1 MQAQT
6 AVKSAPRSTLGSS
19 AKSLHATSDKK
30 AKTAIPG
37 ETKTRRFRLLRQ
49 IQSVL
54 YKHDAGY
61 PEQHRTCWCHRSARA
76 ELVNV
81 WGSENSAR
89 FTGVNTCGSVWTCP
103 ICAPIVQEGR
113 RAEISLGMSGWLKEG
128 GFVLMMTLTHPH
140 EADLPLAEQLAKR
153 KKAEQTFNNGA
164 TFKRFKTKC
173 ERAGHIR
180 SLECTW
186 GIDHGWHPHT
196 HVLLFVKT
204 NPLEGMSADELAD
217 PRLYRGIIGEMRD
230 AWINACINAKLAK
243 EGNRSDMEGV
253 AFQIQGG
260 EKAAEYVAKFGRD
273 ERWGFSSEL
282 TATHAKTGRAAD
294 VFGEMHFTPFQMIAW
309 AEAEED
315 QNNKA
320 LLKARFREY
329 AECFTGKRA
338 ITWTP
343 GLKDRLKIKEMDD
356 QQILDAHESTPLPEE
371 VLRGSL
377 TTDQYSVLIKHNHL
391 GEFLEYVRSCC
402 ANPDTS
408 QGDMDEYIAWLA
420 AQPARWGGRML
431 LKKTFARKSEDNPD
445 VTLFSEIH

>member
-1 MQAQT
+1 MQT
-6 AVKSAPRSTLGSS
+6 AATQSQPARTTLGSS
-19 AKSLHATSDKK
+19 AKSLHSPRDRK
-30 AKTAIPG
+30 AKTTVPG
-37 ETKTRRFRLLRQ
+37 ETKTRRFRLLCQ

-54 YKHDAGY
+54 HDPNSGY
-61 PEQHRTCWCHRSARA
+61 QDQHRTCWCHRSARGDQ
-76 ELVNV
+76 VNV
-81 WGSENSAR
+81 YGSENSAR

-164 TFKRFKTKC
+164 TFKRFKEKC
-173 ERAGHIR
+173 DRAGHIR

-186 GIDHGWHPHT
+186 GIEHGWHPHT

-230 AWINACINAKLAK
+230 AWIKACIKAGLATAR
-243 EGNRSDMEGV
+243 NIADMERA

-260 EKAAEYVAKFGRD
+260 DKAAEYVAKFGRD

-309 AEAEED
+309 ADAEED
-315 QNNKA
+315 KSVKA
-320 LLKARFREY
+320 LLKAKFREY
-329 AECFTGKRA
+329 AEAFTGKRA

-343 GLKDRLKIKEMDD
+343 GLKALLKIEEMDD
-356 QQILDAHESTPLPEE
+356 QQIIDAHESTPLPEE
-371 VLRGSL
+371 TLRGSL

-402 ANPDTS
+402 TNTETS
-408 QGDMDEYIAWLA
+408 QNDMDEYISWLA
-420 AQPARWGGRML
+420 AQPARYGGRLL
-431 LKKTFARKSEDNPD
+431 LKNTFSSR
-445 VTLFSEIH
+445 FSEIH